1 MRKLESAKRV
11 LALVCFGLLAISTQA
26 QNTITGRVVSQAE
39 STALPGV
46 NVLVKGTTQGTT
58 TDQNGKYTIVARDG
72 DVLVFSFIGFLSE
85 EIKINGQSVIDVTLS
100 ETLEELMTVVVVG
113 YSEKKRS
120 QITGAI
126 SNLSADDLKG
136 VTGSSVEYMLQGKV
150 AGVQVSNS
158 SGAPGNN
165 AEIKIRGTSSVI
177 AERPPLFVVDGIIGG
192 TYNPND
198 VESLTVLKDAGAVA
212 LYGSRANNGVVIIT
226 TKRGSS
232 EKLKVDYKAT
242 YGNREIS
249 TGNFKMMTASELYD
263 TERKMFSSSASF
275 KNYRE
280 DELRDG
286 PTFDW
291 LNLAYHDGKVTNHNL
306 ALSQKLDKVGFYLAA
321 DYYDEEG
328 TLLTTGYE
336 RLNVRSNLDFKLGD
350 RVKLTT
356 NLNVISDENNYSGE
370 WQWTYS
376 PYLYLPYDSPY
387 DSAGNLRYL
396 DGSNRENWL
405 TRDPINVL
413 HNAAFNTY
421 TYRSFSMNADATLT
435 VTLTSWLDF
444 QSRNRISHYT
454 SRDDKYQ
461 DVRTVIGRSNGGIIE
476 FNTGLSSDVIS
487 TNLLKFSKEI
497 ADVHHV
503 SGFIGFEGSNGKREG
518 AGAVAI
524 GIAPGLTVPQA
535 AATATDAYG
544 TKIPGKAMSI
554 FSEVAYDYKEKYFFS
569 GSFRRDGSSLFGKK
583 NQWGSFP
590 AVSAAWLVS
599 NEQFLAAL
607 KAITFLKLRASYGVI
622 GNDNIGPFR
631 SLAIYNFGAQ
641 YGGVPAG
648 YSQTLPNDRLS
659 WEATKTYNVGVDVG
673 LFNRIDISVDAFQKV
688 TDKLLLN
695 VQLPTSQG
703 FEEALRNA
711 GTVSNQGVELSIG
724 GDVVSAKKFKWNLA
738 FNIGSYRNT
747 VDRLPRSEDIRRGG
761 EVNQLLRVGENLESW
776 YMPKWVGVDPSTGNP
791 LWEHL
796 DFDAEGNVITRTVTG
811 DYHSATYQIVG
822 TATPKFF
829 GGLTNLLSYGN
840 FSLSATA
847 SFQHGNKIY
856 HRTREFV
863 DSDGAYFGFN
873 LMELDDSWKRWEN
886 AGDIATHPKV
896 VFNGNNLSNKY
907 SSRYLEDGSYLRLR
921 NITLFYQIPAKLL
934 SKIRISSARFFVSGD
949 NLVTLTRFSGLDPEV
964 NSFANTNYYEISGVS
979 DFKYPINKQ
988 YLAGFELSF

>member
-1 MRKLESAKRV
+1 MRKLESVTRV
-11 LALVCFGLLAISTQA
+11 MVFVCFGLLAHSIQA
-26 QNTITGRVVSQAE
+26 QTTISGRVVSLAE
-39 STALPGV
+39 STVLPGV
-46 NVLVKGTTQGTT
+46 NVVVKGTTQGTT
-58 TDQNGKYTIVARDG
+58 TDENGQYKIVANEG
-72 DVLVFSFIGFLSE
+72 DILVFSFIGFLSE
-85 EIKINGQSVIDVTLS
+85 EVKVSARTSVDVTLS

-113 YSEKKRS
+113 YSEKKKS

-158 SGAPGNN
+158 SGAPGSS

-212 LYGSRANNGVVIIT
+212 LYGSRANNGVIIIT

-232 EKLKVDYKAT
+232 QKLKIDYKT
-242 YGNREIS
+242 TFGNREIS
-249 TGNFKMMTASELYD
+249 TGHFKMMNSTELFE

-275 KNYRE
+275 KSYRK
-280 DELRDG
+280 DDLRTG
-286 PTFDW
+286 PSYDW
-291 LNLAYHDGKVTNHNL
+291 LNLAYHRGTIMNHNL
-306 ALSQKLDKVGFYLAA
+306 AVSQKLDKVGFYLAA
-321 DYYDEEG
+321 DYYKEQG
-328 TLLTTGYE
+328 TLLSTGYD
-336 RLNVRSNLDFKLGD
+336 RLNVRSNFDFQLSE

-356 NLNVISDENNYSGE
+356 NLNVISDQNKYPGE

-387 DSAGNLRYL
+387 DAAGNLRYL
-396 DGSNRENWL
+396 DGSNRDNWL

-413 HNAAFNTY
+413 HNAEYNSY
-421 TYRSFSMNADATLT
+421 KYRSFQMNADATLT
-435 VTLTSWLDF
+435 VAIIPGLDF
-444 QSRNRISHYT
+444 QSRNRVSHYS

-487 TNLLKFSKEI
+487 TNLVKFSKEF
-497 ADVHHV
+497 ANAHHLN
-503 SGFIGFEGSNGKREG
+503 GFVGFEASSGRNEG
-518 AGAVAI
+518 AGAIAI
-524 GIAPGLTVPQA
+524 GIAPGLTVPQS
-535 AATATDAYG
+535 AATATDVYG
-544 TKIPGKAMSI
+544 TKTPGKAMS
-554 FSEVAYDYKEKYFFS
+554 FFTEVSYDFKEKYFLS
-569 GSFRRDGSSLFGKK
+569 ASYRRDGSSLFGKG
-583 NQWGSFP
+583 NRWGSFP
-590 AVSAAWLVS
+590 AVSAAWLIS
-599 NEQFLAAL
+599 GEQFMSSSKAL
-607 KAITFLKLRASYGVI
+607 SFLKLRGSYGVI
-622 GNDNIGPFR
+622 GNDNIGPFK

-648 YSQTLPNDRLS
+648 YSQTLPNEQLS
-659 WEATKTYNVGVDVG
+659 WEATKTYNIGVDVG
-673 LFNRIDISVDAFQKV
+673 IFKKIDISVDAFQKV

-703 FEEALRNA
+703 FEEALRNS
-711 GTVSNQGVELSIG
+711 GTVSNKGVELSIG
-724 GDVVSAKKFKWNLA
+724 GDVITRKKFKWNTS
-738 FNIGSYRNT
+738 FNIGSYKNT

-776 YMPKWVGVDPSTGNP
+776 YMPKWVGVDPATGNP
-791 LWEHL
+791 QWEHL
-796 DFDAEGNVITRTVTG
+796 EYDTEGHVSARSVTG

-829 GGLTNLLSYGN
+829 GGLTNTLSYGG

-847 SFQHGNKIY
+847 SFQQGNKVY

-873 LMELDDSWKRWEN
+873 LMKLDDSWKRWEN
-886 AGDIATHPKV
+886 PGDIATHPRV

-907 SSRYLEDGSYLRLR
+907 SSRYLEDGSYLRIR
-921 NITLFYQIPAKLL
+921 NITFAYQVPAKLL
-934 SKIRISSARFFVSGD
+934 SRVRISSARFFVSGD
-949 NLVTLTRFSGLDPEV
+949 NLVTLTKFTGLDPEV

-988 YLAGFELSF
+988 YLAGFQLSF

>member
-1 MRKLESAKRV
+1 MRKLESVTRV
-11 LALVCFGLLAISTQA
+11 MVFVCFGLLATSIQA
-26 QNTITGRVVSQAE
+26 QNTISGRVVSLSE
-39 STALPGV
+39 SSVLPGV
-46 NVLVKGTTQGTT
+46 NVIVKGTTKGTT
-58 TDQNGKYTIVARDG
+58 TDQNGSYSIAASND
-72 DVLVFSFIGFLSE
+72 DILVFSFIGFLSE
-85 EIKINGQSVIDVTLS
+85 EVKVGSQSVIDVTLS

-113 YSEKKRS
+113 YSEKKKS

-126 SNLSADDLKG
+126 SNLSADELKG

-158 SGAPGNN
+158 SGAPGSN

-212 LYGSRANNGVVIIT
+212 LYGSRANNGVIIIT

-232 EKLKVDYKAT
+232 AKLKIDYKT
-242 YGNREIS
+242 TLGTRKIS
-249 TGNFKMMTASELYD
+249 TGNFKMMTAPELFD
-263 TERKMFSSSASF
+263 TERKMFASSAAF
-275 KNYRE
+275 KNYRA
-280 DELRDG
+280 DG
-286 PTFDW
+286 LPSGQSFDW
-291 LNLAYHDGKVTNHNL
+291 LNLAYHKGKVMNHNIS
-306 ALSQKLDKVGFYLAA
+306 LSQKLDKVGFYLGA
-321 DYYDEEG
+321 DYYKEEG

-336 RLNVRSNLDFKLGD
+336 RLNVRSNFDFRLSD

-356 NLNVISDENNYSGE
+356 NLNVISDENNYPGE

-387 DSAGNLRYL
+387 NADGSLRYL
-396 DGSNRENWL
+396 DGNNRDNWL

-413 HNAAFNTY
+413 HNAKYNTY
-421 TYRSFSMNADATLT
+421 KYRSFALNADATLT
-435 VTLTSWLDF
+435 VNILPWLDF

-476 FNTGLSSDVIS
+476 FNTQLNTDVIS
-487 TNLLKFSKEI
+487 TNLIKFSREL
-497 ADVHHV
+497 AGVHHV
-503 SGFIGFEGSNGKREG
+503 SGFIGIEGSYGRNEG
-518 AGAVAI
+518 AGAIAI

-535 AATATDAYG
+535 AATATDVYG
-544 TKIPGKAMSI
+544 TRIPGKAMSM
-554 FSEVAYDYKEKYFFS
+554 FSELSYDYKEKYFLS

-583 NQWGSFP
+583 NRWGAFP
-590 AVSAAWLVS
+590 AVSAAWLAS
-599 NEQFLAAL
+599 NEQFLSSSKL
-607 KAITFLKLRASYGVI
+607 LTFLKVRGSYGVI
-622 GNDNIGPFR
+622 GNDNIGPFK

-648 YSQTLPNDRLS
+648 YSQTLPNDQLS
-659 WEATKTYNVGVDVG
+659 WEATKTYNLGVDIG
-673 LFNRIDISVDAFQKV
+673 LFKKIDVSIDAFQKV

-711 GTVSNQGVELSIG
+711 GTVSNKGVELSVG
-724 GDVVSAKKFKWNLA
+724 GDVITVKKFKWNTA
-738 FNIGSYRNT
+738 FNIGSYKNT

-761 EVNQLLRVGENLESW
+761 EVNQILRVGQNLESW
-776 YMPKWVGVDPSTGNP
+776 FMPKWLGVDPANGNP
-791 LWEHL
+791 QWEHL
-796 DFDAEGNVITRTVTG
+796 DFDAEGHVTARSVTS
-811 DYHSATYQIVG
+811 DYHNATFQIVG
-822 TATPKFF
+822 TATPKLF
-829 GGLTNLLSYGN
+829 GGMTNTLSYGG
-840 FSLSATA
+840 FTLSITA
-847 SFQHGNKIY
+847 SFQQGNKVY

-873 LMELDDSWKRWEN
+873 LMKLDDKWNRWEN
-886 AGDIATHPKV
+886 PGDIATHPKV

-907 SSRYLEDGSYLRLR
+907 SSRYLEDGSYLRVR
-921 NITLFYQIPAKLL
+921 NVTLSYQIPTKLL
-934 SKIRISSARFFVSGD
+934 SRIKINSARFFVSAD
-949 NLVTLTRFSGLDPEV
+949 NLITLTKFTGLDPEV

-988 YLAGFELSF
+988 YLAGFQLSL